1 MISTST
7 TVCGVI
13 GNPVAHSMSPTVH
26 MAGYRALG
34 LDFSYLA
41 FKVTDL
47 AAALEGMRGL
57 GLRGFSVTLPYKRD
71 AVALIDEADASVKE
85 TGALNTIVNV
95 NGKLKGYDTDGAAAL
110 SALRKHTDLDGKQ
123 AVVIGAGGA
132 ALSIA
137 HALKNAGARLTILN
151 RSIPRAAALAAEI
164 GAAHG
169 DLDQLD
175 RVAAAEII
183 VHATP
188 LGMWPNV
195 DATPLPSAP
204 FHPGQT
210 VLDAVYN
217 PAETR
222 LLAEAR
228 AAGASVVPG
237 HRMFL
242 HQAAA
247 QFRLFTDHEAPLEAM
262 DYALLTAFKGDANA

>member
-1 MISTST
+1 LISTST

-26 MAGYRALG
+26 QAGYRALG

-47 AAALEGMRGL
+47 PAALRGMRGL
-57 GLRGFSVTLPYKRD
+57 GLRGFSVTLPYKKD
-71 AVALIDEADASVKE
+71 ATDLIDEADASVKE
-85 TGALNTIVNV
+85 TGALNTIVNE

-110 SALRKHTDLDGKQ
+110 SALCKHTAIEGKQ
-123 AVVIGAGGA
+123 TVVIGAGGT

-137 HALKNAGARLTILN
+137 HSLKKAGARLTILN
-151 RSIPRAAALAAEI
+151 RNVDKAAALAADLN
-164 GAAHG
+164 AAHG
-169 DLDQLD
+169 NLEQLD
-175 RVAAAEII
+175 LVASAEII

-188 LGMWPNV
+188 VGMWPDV
-195 DATPLPSAP
+195 DATPLPEAP
-204 FHPGQT
+204 FHSGQT
-210 VLDAVYN
+210 ILDAVYN
-217 PAETR
+217 PSETR

-247 QFRLFTDHEAPLEAM
+247 QFQLFTGHEAPLEAM

>member
-1 MISTST
+1 LISTST

-26 MAGYRALG
+26 QAGYRALG

-47 AAALEGMRGL
+47 AAALRGMRGL

-71 AVALIDEADASVKE
+71 AVALIDEADASVRE
-85 TGALNTIVNV
+85 TGALNTIVNE
-95 NGKLKGYDTDGAAAL
+95 NGKLMGYDTDGAAAL
-110 SALRKHTDLDGKQ
+110 SALCKHTDVEGKQ
-123 AVVIGAGGA
+123 TVVIGAGGT

-137 HALKNAGARLTILN
+137 HALKKAGARLTILN
-151 RSIPRAAALAAEI
+151 RNAGNAAALAKDLD
-164 GAAHG
+164 AAHG
-169 DLDQLD
+169 NLKQLD
-175 RVAAAEII
+175 LIASAEII

-188 LGMWPNV
+188 VGMWPDI
-195 DATPLPSAP
+195 DATPLPGAP
-204 FHPGQT
+204 FHSGQT
-210 VLDAVYN
+210 ILDAVYN
-217 PAETR
+217 PSETR

-247 QFRLFTDHEAPLEAM
+247 QFQLFTGHEAPLEAM